1 MPSTRRTRVPRS
13 TSAPTDDT
21 DRGQGGAASAY
32 HRRVTRRAAV
42 LVLAV
47 IAIVG
52 TTATPAAAVE
62 PDEVGTFPVW
72 QLGGASGSFT
82 ATATFPVS
90 SGIAAVSLASDAST
104 LTGPS
109 GVTGFL
115 GASTAFGQEFGS
127 TRSQP
132 YLNIGTRPAGA
143 YSTTTLTFTGPQ
155 PDGWGFAF
163 GDVDADWVFIRAW
176 TDAARAD
183 PLDVAELGFQS
194 AGNYCTNAPKP
205 GSCGAAPY
213 TDAPVWVTAPETFDT
228 ISYLPGTLRGN
239 SLPGAPAATRDTS
252 GAYGWFLPTVDI
264 AVMEVLVGPRD
275 GIPTVQL
282 WLAAPAPKATITGTI
297 SVPGE
302 TTVPDGTVVQ
312 LNNADGSPVL
322 NAEELPVTTPV
333 APDGSFIFETEQ
345 RPADDPYQLVVIP
358 PDGYSAPEP
367 VLVIADVAT
376 PAAVAIVMPAVQPEL
391 AASGAEQGP
400 LPLAALVV
408 VLAGAFLVARGRVR
422 PTKATAVR
430 RRDLGPQDPVAR
442 RNT

>member
-1 MPSTRRTRVPRS
+1 M
-13 TSAPTDDT
+13 
-21 DRGQGGAASAY
+21 
-32 HRRVTRRAAV
+32 TRRAAV
-42 LVLAV
+42 LVLA
-47 IAIVG
+47 IAALVCVP
-52 TTATPAAAVE
+52 ATGAAAVE
-62 PDEVGTFPVW
+62 PDEVGAFPVW
-72 QLGGASGSFT
+72 QLGGSSGAFT
-82 ATATFPVS
+82 ASATFPDS
-90 SGIAAVSLASDAST
+90 AGFPAVSIASDAT
-104 LTGPS
+104 TVTGPS

-143 YSTTTLTFTGPQ
+143 YSTTTQTFAGPQ

-176 TDAARAD
+176 TDAARTD

-194 AGNYCTNAPKP
+194 AENYCTNVPKP
-205 GSCGAAPY
+205 GSCGPAPY

-228 ISYLPGTLRGN
+228 VSYVPGTLRGN

-252 GAYGWFLPTVDI
+252 GAYGWFMPSVDI

-297 SVPGE
+297 TVPGE
-302 TTVPDGTVVQ
+302 TTVPDGTLVQ

-322 NAEELPVTTPV
+322 NAEDLPVTAPV
-333 APDGSFIFETEQ
+333 APDGSFVFETEQ
-345 RPADDPYQLVVIP
+345 RPADDPYELLVIP
-358 PDGYSAPEP
+358 PAGFIAPDP
-367 VLVIADVAT
+367 VLVVADTAT
-376 PAAVAIVMPAVQPEL
+376 PAAVVLAMPPVQPEL
-391 AASGAEQGP
+391 AASGAGQEP
-400 LPLAALVV
+400 LVAVAVAV
-408 VLAGAFLVARGRVR
+408 GLAGVLLVAFG
-422 PTKATAVR
+422 R
-430 RRDLGPQDPVAR
+430 RRAGQTVAAR